1 MSELHVSGILVR
13 TRPEHVAS
21 CTREIESIR
30 GVEVHHTDPATGRLV
45 AVLESAT
52 FDAQQDLLH
61 QVRAANHVLLA
72 DLVVYRREPSSGTES
87 PKGGAPR

>member
-1 MSELHVSGILVR
+1 MNEMHISGILVR

-21 CTREIESIR
+21 CTRAIESIP

-52 FDAQQDLLH
+52 FDGQQRLL
-61 QVRAANHVLLA
+61 QRVRAAHHVLLA
-72 DLVVYRREPSSGTES
+72 DLVVYRREPSSAVECRTE
-87 PKGGAPR
+87 GAPR